1 MQAGSIQLMSTLQ
14 NKNRHCLY
22 RLIGLLLIALILP
35 APARAADP
43 VEISIQGLEENK
55 DAQENVQKA
64 LSLPYGLVQNNTVNT
79 VWLGQFSKEVP
90 EKTRRALE
98 PYGYY
103 HANIRSGTEKDG
115 ENRYRIVVHVEP
127 GEPIRTLDASVGTA
141 GPGSNEPSLKQIVD
155 AFPLR
160 KGDIMIQPKYEA
172 AKARLRSRAVDLG
185 YLDANYTSH
194 EIEIDPAK
202 YSARIDLR
210 LDTGPRY
217 LFGDVRFEGAPRY
230 PEKFLHRYLAFKP
243 GEVFSYAKLGETQL
257 NLVNSD
263 RFKEVF
269 PIPEKDRT
277 VDSRVPIMMRMEEAP
292 TKRLRP
298 GIGYA
303 TDIGPRF
310 TLEYRDLN
318 VYDRGHEFRSELQ
331 LSGRLQNLGAEYRL
345 PDATDIDSFTGLQV
359 NLKREDVTT
368 YTTQNYSIE
377 LDRTRS
383 FRQGRLGTV
392 YIRLEQDNSTIATAP
407 LHSRLV
413 LPGIRFSEKRYDNLI
428 RPSKGHSYTID
439 IRGTHQALGANTRFF
454 QAVAEGSLLFPLPW
468 RLTLVSRAKAGATL
482 QNEAVENLPV
492 SYRFFAGGDRS
503 VRGYSYQSLGPV
515 NAFGQVVGGRNIL
528 VGSLELDRALFTN
541 WGVAAFYDI
550 GNAFNSFGDFRLF
563 KGAGVGVRYFTV
575 VGALRLDLAR
585 QLGVPH
591 PGYRIH
597 LTVGFAF

>member
-1 MQAGSIQLMSTLQ
+1 MSTLP
-14 NKNRHCLY
+14 NKKQHYLY
-22 RLIGLLLIALILP
+22 GLSSLLFIALVLP
-35 APARAADP
+35 ALAFAADP
-43 VEISIQGLEENK
+43 VQVIIQGLEENS
-55 DAQENVQKA
+55 DARENVQKA

-79 VWLGQFSKEVP
+79 LWLEQFSRDVP

-98 PYGYY
+98 PFGYY
-103 HANIRSGTEKDG
+103 HADIRSSMEKAG
-115 ENRYRIVVHVEP
+115 ENNYRIVVHIEHR
-127 GEPIRTLDASVGTA
+127 EPILVADASVGLR
-141 GPGSNEPSLKQIVD
+141 GPGSNEQTLKQVAD

-160 KGDIMIQPKYEA
+160 KGDILIQPKYEA
-172 AKARLRSRAVDLG
+172 AKARLRSRAVELG
-185 YLDANYTSH
+185 YLDADFTAH

-202 YSARIDLR
+202 STARIDLQ
-210 LDTGPRY
+210 LNTGPRY
-217 LFGDVRFEGAPRY
+217 FFGDIRFEGAPRY

-243 GEVFSYAKLGETQL
+243 GDVFSYAKLGETQL

-269 PIPEKDRT
+269 PVPEKDKA
-277 VDSRVPIMMRMEEAP
+277 VDSLVPVVMRMEEAP

-318 VYDRGHEFRSELQ
+318 VFDRGQEFRSELH

-392 YIRLEQDNSTIATAP
+392 YIRLEQDNSTIATQP

-428 RPSKGHSYTID
+428 RPTKGHSYTID
-439 IRGTHQALGANTRFF
+439 LRGTHQALGANNRFI
-454 QAVAEGSLLFPLPW
+454 QAVAEGSLLLPLPW
-468 RLTLVSRAKAGATL
+468 RLTLVTRAKAGATF
-482 QNEAVENLPV
+482 QNEAVGNLPV

-515 NAFGQVVGGRNIL
+515 NAFGQVIGGRDIL

-541 WGVAAFYDI
+541 WGAAVFYDA
-550 GNAFNSFGDFRLF
+550 GNAFNSFGDFRLV

-585 QLGVPH
+585 QLGVPQ